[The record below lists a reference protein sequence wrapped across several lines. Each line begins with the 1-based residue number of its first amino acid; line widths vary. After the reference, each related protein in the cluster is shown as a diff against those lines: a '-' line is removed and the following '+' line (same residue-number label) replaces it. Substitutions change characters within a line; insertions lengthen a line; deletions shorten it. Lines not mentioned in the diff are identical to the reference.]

1 MTTRRISLSSRLARS
16 AALCLAVC
24 ALAFAAFGVAAQTI
38 DDVAIGTQGADV
50 VARVSLNA
58 TVRVLRLAPPTP
70 AQLLR
75 VEFELVAAD
84 ESVTNQ
90 TNEESRNVRGI
101 ANAPDLSISYV
112 AVPRT
117 RVKQLTLQLSRPA
130 LVRARQGVDA
140 RSIELVFVGAATA
153 TLTAPAAPAPPIA
166 PLTERRYA
174 VTLQTVP
181 ANAPEK
187 LLPVPVQFQA
197 YEVFSVTVVVDGV
210 QSVQVNLGYFET
222 EEQAQRVRALALTR
236 FPDAKVLDLVLHKEA
251 LLKSAAAST
260 LAQVPA
266 PATAPSPPVVPAP
279 VVAPRPEVAP
289 APAAASAPVAPA
301 PAVSPAAPLTDVDR
315 RAAELLDKGRQAL
328 IAKNYDAAIDLLN
341 QLLLLPPNPASKDA
355 QELIG
360 LAWERAGNV
369 ARARTEYQLYLK
381 LFPEG
386 EGAERVA
393 QRLASLEGESVPAA
407 PATQGGATAPTARAT
422 PPKTFTGSIAQYYYG
437 GVARSE
443 SLVNVIAGVDQ
454 QTLSRT
460 TQSAIVTSADL
471 NARFVQPDAETRLV
485 VRGTGATNLS
495 SESHNSSL
503 LNAAYVD
510 YRRPESGLGLR
521 AGRQSAISGGLLGL
535 FDGVSVVYPIRSGL
549 KVDVMGGV
557 PANTLVNA
565 PAQRLLAAMVEV
577 DGLLD
582 KWGGNVYVI
591 DQTVESITNRRA
603 IGAEVR
609 YSSEDYSLYSLFDY
623 DVNFKALNAVT
634 LQGSIQAPGQTTIT
648 VLLDNRKAPSLQL
661 TNALIS
667 TGQTSMKAY
676 LDIAGNSL
684 ATARADALAITA
696 IARQGLV
703 SVSRPLAERW
713 QIGADLRYSQIGAL
727 PAVGVFEATPATG
740 AQVGGSLQLTGSNLY
755 SSRDLSSFGLSVT
768 RTPLFKGAQISY
780 SNLTGV
786 RDNSVTL
793 EPSIRFYVQHSSDGL
808 KLTRVTPG
816 MRVSYRMSRRASLIG
831 ESIVEHSTSNGPSGH
846 DTTNSVF
853 FTVGYR
859 YEFN

>member
-1 MTTRRISLSSRLARS
+1 
-16 AALCLAVC
+16 
-24 ALAFAAFGVAAQTI
+24 
-38 DDVAIGTQGADV
+38 
-50 VARVSLNA
+50 
-58 TVRVLRLAPPTP
+58 
-70 AQLLR
+70 
-75 VEFELVAAD
+75 
-84 ESVTNQ
+84 
-90 TNEESRNVRGI
+90 
-101 ANAPDLSISYV
+101 
-112 AVPRT
+112 
-117 RVKQLTLQLSRPA
+117 LSRPA

-140 RSIELVFVGAATA
+140 RSIELIFVGAATS
-153 TLTAPAAPAPPIA
+153 TLTAPTAPAPPIA

-187 LLPVPVQFQA
+187 MLPVPVQFQA
-197 YEVFSVTVVVDGV
+197 YDVFSVAAVVDGV

-222 EEQAQRVRALALTR
+222 EAQAQRVRALALAR
-236 FPDAKVLDLVLHKEA
+236 FPDAKVLDL
-251 LLKSAAAST
+251 LLRREEVPKAASASA
-260 LAQVPA
+260 LAQVPTPAVMPA
-266 PATAPSPPVVPAP
+266 PPPVAAP
-279 VVAPRPEVAP
+279 VPTP
-289 APAAASAPVAPA
+289 AAPA
-301 PAVSPAAPLTDVDR
+301 PAVAPGPEPTPAAPAPVAASAPAPAPAPTPAPAASPAVSLTDVDR

-328 IAKNYDAAIDLLN
+328 IDKNYDAAIDLLN
-341 QLLLLPPNPASKDA
+341 QLLLLPPNPASKNA

-386 EGAERVA
+386 EGADRVA
-393 QRLASLEGESVPAA
+393 QRLASLEGESAPVSPAA
-407 PATQGGATAPTARAT
+407 PATAASAATPTARAA
-422 PPKTFTGSIAQYYYG
+422 PPKTFTGSVAQYYYG

-454 QTLSRT
+454 QTLTRT

-503 LNAAYVD
+503 LSSAYVD

-565 PAQRLLAAMVEV
+565 PAQRLLAAMIEA

-582 KWGGNVYVI
+582 RWGGNLYFL

-603 IGAEVR
+603 VGAEVR
-609 YSSEDYSLYSLFDY
+609 YSSEDYSLYSLLDY
-623 DVNFKALNAVT
+623 DVNFKALNALT
-634 LQGSIQAPGQTTIT
+634 LQGSFQAPGQTTIT

-676 LDIAGNSL
+676 LDIPGNSL
-684 ATARADALAITA
+684 ATARADAMAITA

-768 RTPLFKGAQISY
+768 RTPLFKGAQVSY

-793 EPSIRFYVQHSSDGL
+793 EPSIRFYVQHSTDGL

-831 ESIVEHSTSNGPSGH
+831 ESIVEHSTSDGPSGH